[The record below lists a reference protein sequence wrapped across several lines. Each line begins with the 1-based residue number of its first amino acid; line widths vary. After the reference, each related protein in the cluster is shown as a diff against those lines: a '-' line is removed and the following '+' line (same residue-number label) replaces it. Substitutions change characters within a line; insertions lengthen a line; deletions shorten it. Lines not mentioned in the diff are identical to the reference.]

1 MKKKKTGVRI
11 ALAVTAVLL
20 AILIYL
26 TVSLIAAFRR
36 NSARAP
42 DFDLMAVTADR
53 SGAATDI
60 SSCLLPEFA
69 GVTAGGVRGAIV
81 GSEYAMRELT
91 SLIYPALSEAMEE
104 GTLREGSA
112 EDWKAFADAESSVY
126 LRWHT
131 ELPDAAA
138 ALFASGDG
146 SGRAAASGG
155 GYQSEVFLTPY
166 VRGGN
171 TAEAALRSADG
182 TVRLLTVTMPK
193 TILAGEDLTRFVRSF
208 RNSLNAFVFR
218 ESGDRIQPVVTERV
232 SARCILMTCETASF
246 ILNSTS
252 ERNALLI
259 LFGLNP
265 DKLLSTRAEPDGGT
279 SFVESR
285 GELYT
290 GASYVRFRS
299 ASDNGIGLQS
309 LIGYADNVGLAEY
322 IQASLKIFEGI
333 RSVNRWLAGGDAQ
346 LLLTGVY
353 ASDGVVRLSFSYS
366 FDNMLIA
373 VEEEAFAVTFEGGY
387 VSEAS
392 LYTVAVRN
400 QGSRESILTGSWFY
414 RWIESAKG
422 TPDRISLVYPAD
434 FVSEFVAPVWSGE
447 HVLQNER
454 S

>member
-1 MKKKKTGVRI
+1 MKKTKTGVRI
-11 ALAVTAVLL
+11 ALILTAVLL
-20 AILIYL
+20 ALLIFL
-26 TVSLIAAFRR
+26 TVSLIAAFRQ

-69 GVTAGGVRGAIV
+69 GVTSGGSRWAIV
-81 GSEYAMRELT
+81 GSEYAMRELC

-104 GTLREGSA
+104 GTLREGNAS
-112 EDWKAFADAESSVY
+112 DWKTFADAESSVY

-146 SGRAAASGG
+146 SGRAAACGG
-155 GYQSEVFLTPY
+155 GYQSEAFLIPY

-171 TAEAALRSADG
+171 TAEAALRSVDG

-193 TILAGEDLTRFVRSF
+193 TILAVEDLTRFVRSF
-208 RNSLNAFVFR
+208 RNSLSAFVFR
-218 ESGDRIQPVVTERV
+218 ESGEDLQPVVTERI
-232 SARCILMTCETASF
+232 SARCILMTRETASF
-246 ILNSTS
+246 ILDSTS

-259 LFGLNP
+259 LFGLSP
-265 DKLLSTRAEPDGGT
+265 DKLLSARAEPDGGT

-290 GASYVRFRS
+290 GASHVRFRS

-346 LLLTGVY
+346 LLLTGAY
-353 ASDGVVRLSFSYS
+353 ASDGIVRLSFSYS
-366 FDNMLIA
+366 FDNIIIA
-373 VEEEAFAVTFEGGY
+373 VDEEAFAVTFEEGH
-387 VSEAS
+387 VSEVS

-400 QGSRESILTGSWFY
+400 QGSRESILTGSWFC
-414 RWIESAKG
+414 RWIEAVKG
-422 TPDRISLVYPAD
+422 TPGRISLAYPAD
-434 FVSEFVAPVWSGE
+434 FISEFVAPVWSGE
-447 HVLQNER
+447 FFREKE
-454 S
+454 

>member
-1 MKKKKTGVRI
+1 MKKSKPWEWI
-11 ALAVTAVLL
+11 PLILTAVLL
-20 AILIYL
+20 VLLVFL
-26 TVSLIAAFRR
+26 TVSLIEAFRH

-42 DFDLMAVTADR
+42 EFDLTAVTADR

-69 GVTAGGVRGAIV
+69 GVTADGSRYAIV
-81 GSEYAMRELT
+81 GSANTMRDFCTLV
-91 SLIYPALSEAMEE
+91 YPALSEALES

-112 EDWKAFADAESSVY
+112 DDWNAFADAEHSVY

-146 SGRAAASGG
+146 SGRAAACGG
-155 GYQSEVFLTPY
+155 GYQSEVFLMPY

-193 TILAGEDLTRFVRSF
+193 NILAAEDLTRFARSF
-208 RNSLNAFVFR
+208 RNSLSAFVFR
-218 ESGDRIQPVVTERV
+218 KSEENVQPVVTERI
-232 SARCILMTCETASF
+232 STQCILMTRETASF
-246 ILNSTS
+246 ILDSTA
-252 ERNALLI
+252 ERNKLLA

-265 DKLLSTRAEPDGGT
+265 DKLISSRAEPDGGT

-290 GASYVRFRS
+290 GASFVRFRS
-299 ASDNGIGLQS
+299 ASENGIGLQS
-309 LIGYADNVGLAEY
+309 LIGYADRVSLAEY
-322 IQASLKIFEGI
+322 IQAALKIFDGI

-346 LLLTGVY
+346 LLLTSVY
-353 ASDGVVRLSFSYS
+353 ASDGEVRLSFGYS
-366 FDNMLIA
+366 FDNVIIA
-373 VEEEAFAVTFEGGY
+373 VDSDAYTVTFNGGR

-392 LYTVAVRN
+392 LYTIAVRN
-400 QGSRESILTGSWFY
+400 QGSWESILSGSWFY
-414 RWIESAKG
+414 RWMEGTKG
-422 TPDRISLVYPAD
+422 APARIGLAYPAD
-434 FVSEFVAPVWSGE
+434 FVSEFVSPVWSGE
-447 HVLQNER
+447 
-454 S
+454 